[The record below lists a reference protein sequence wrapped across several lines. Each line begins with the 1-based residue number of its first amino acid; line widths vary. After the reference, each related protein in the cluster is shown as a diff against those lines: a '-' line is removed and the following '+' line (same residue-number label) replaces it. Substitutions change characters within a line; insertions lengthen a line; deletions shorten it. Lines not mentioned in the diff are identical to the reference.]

1 MIRMVNVSKSF
12 GTHRVLRSCSLEVQ
26 DGESLTIIGGSGTG
40 KSVTLKLML
49 GLLKPDRGEIYV
61 DDVEISKLDEDALA
75 AAQSKM
81 CYVFQGGALF
91 DSLTVGENVGFGL
104 HQLQRKGTDA
114 EIRETVSHTLALVGL
129 SGIDSLKPAE
139 LSGGMRKRVAIAR
152 AVAVSPK
159 YLFYDEPTTG
169 LDPIMSDVINN
180 LIVSLH
186 KKLGTTSV
194 TITHDM
200 KSAYKIS
207 SRIAMLYEGSIVQVD
222 TPEHIQQTTNPV
234 VKQFITGS
242 AVGPIQMKVRNA
254 D

>member
-1 MIRMVNVSKSF
+1 MIKMTHVSKAF
-12 GTHRVLRSCSLEVQ
+12 GNHRVLRDCSLEVR

-49 GLLKPDRGEIYV
+49 GLLKPDRGQIFV
-61 DDVEISKLDEDALA
+61 DDVEISKLDEHQLSDV
-75 AAQSKM
+75 QKKM

-91 DSLTVGENVGFGL
+91 DSLTVGENVAFGL
-104 HQLQRKGTDA
+104 RQLNKGTDA
-114 EIRETVSHTLALVGL
+114 EIRDTVSKTLALVGL
-129 SGIDSLKPAE
+129 SGVEPLKPAE
-139 LSGGMRKRVAIAR
+139 LSGGMRKRVSIAR
-152 AVAVSPK
+152 AVALSPK

-169 LDPIMSDVINN
+169 LDPIMSDVIND

-186 KKLGTTSV
+186 EKLGTTSV

-207 SRIAMLYEGSIVQVD
+207 TRIAMLYEGSILDVD
-222 TPEHIQQTTNPV
+222 TPEKIQATTNPV
-234 VKQFITGS
+234 LKQFITGS
-242 AVGPIQMKVRNA
+242 AQGPIQMKVRNA

>member
-1 MIRMVNVSKSF
+1 MIRFVDVHKSF
-12 GTHRVLRSCSLEVQ
+12 GNHHVLRGCTLDVR

-61 DDVEISKLDEDALA
+61 DDVEISRLDEDALA
-75 AAQSKM
+75 PVQQKM

-104 HQLQRKGTDA
+104 RQLSRRSSQ
-114 EIRETVSHTLALVGL
+114 EIEETVSKTLALVGL
-129 SGIDSLKPAE
+129 SGIERLKPAE

-152 AVAVSPK
+152 AVALSPK

-169 LDPIMSDVINN
+169 LDPIMSDVIND

-207 SRIAMLYEGSIVQVD
+207 SRIAMLYEGRIVQVD
-222 TPEHIQQTTNPV
+222 SPERIQHTDHPV
-234 VKQFITGS
+234 VRQFITGS
-242 AVGPIQMKVRNA
+242 AEGPIQMKVRA
-254 D
+254 ID